1 MIQEELLI
9 KDIWF
14 DVYDGSYDSGIE
26 SHKEYSPIGKLNS
39 CNTSKHSKI
48 DS

>member
-9 KDIWF
+9 KDHWF

-26 SHKEYSPIGKLNS
+26 KLNS
-39 CNTSKHSKI
+39 CNTSNTSKPSKI
-48 DS
+48 NS